1 MARNKPDL
9 FEQFVPKQQ
18 EDSLDRTEAE
28 KQAQVLLADRFN
40 RELHQKMSKLTVE
53 ETHTRTTFLLRNDLK
68 VRLNNLADQNKRG
81 YKTEF
86 INQAIELLL
95 DSVESQQ
102 R

>member
-1 MARNKPDL
+1 MARQKQDL
-9 FEQFVPKQQ
+9 FEQFVPKAK
-18 EDSLDRTEAE
+18 EEPTTEIE

-68 VRLNNLADQNKRG
+68 ARLANLSDQHKRG

-86 INQAIELLL
+86 INQAIEQLL
-95 DSVESQQ
+95 DAIENQQ
-102 R
+102 K